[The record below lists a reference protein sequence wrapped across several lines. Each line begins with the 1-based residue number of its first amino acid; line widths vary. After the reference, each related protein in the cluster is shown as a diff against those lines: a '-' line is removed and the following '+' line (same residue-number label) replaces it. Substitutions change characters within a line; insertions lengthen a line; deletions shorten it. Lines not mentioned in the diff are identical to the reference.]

1 MKKILITGGPSTG
14 KTSLVS
20 ELKKHGFYCFDEI
33 SRELTQRMRNEGI
46 EQYFLNN
53 PIEFS
58 KELFKLRFKQYE
70 KEVDTF
76 NFIVYDR
83 GPIDVLAYLDFK
95 KIEIPADLINKSK
108 EFINEKQQDVY
119 KS

>member
-20 ELKKHGFYCFDEI
+20 ELKKHGFYCFEEI
-33 SRELTQRMRNEGI
+33 SRELTQRMRNQGI

-58 KELFKLRFKQYE
+58 KELFKLRFKQY
-70 KEVDTF
+70 
-76 NFIVYDR
+76 
-83 GPIDVLAYLDFK
+83 LS
-95 KIEIPADLINKSK
+95 LIH
-108 EFINEKQQDVY
+108 I
-119 KS
+119 

>member
-46 EQYFLNN
+46 EQIKTASGTMVQPKKNDGYF
-53 PIEFS
+53 
-58 KELFKLRFKQYE
+58 YH
-70 KEVDTF
+70 
-76 NFIVYDR
+76 
-83 GPIDVLAYLDFK
+83 
-95 KIEIPADLINKSK
+95 KSWL
-108 EFINEKQQDVY
+108 
-119 KS
+119 